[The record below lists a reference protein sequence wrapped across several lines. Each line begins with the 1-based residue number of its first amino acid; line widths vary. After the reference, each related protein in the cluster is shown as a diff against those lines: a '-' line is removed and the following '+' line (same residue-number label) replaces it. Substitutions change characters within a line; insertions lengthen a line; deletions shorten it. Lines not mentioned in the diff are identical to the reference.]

1 MKAKDP
7 VCGMTIDVEKA
18 AARGVY
24 GGETVYFC
32 SVACQKS
39 YDARQRGT
47 GA

>member
-7 VCGMTIDVEKA
+7 VCGMTIDAEKA

-24 GGETVYFC
+24 GSETVYFC
-32 SVACQKS
+32 SVGCQKS
-39 YDARQRGT
+39 FEAKRRPT